1 MFKPTIVL
9 LLLASQL
16 IFSQKKSATTYQYGY
31 NGMELIVQ
39 SKKETIIVST
49 FHSKLAIKDD
59 IAIKVYEMYATNS
72 FIDGDSIS
80 IKGNQAEVSGKIKI
94 RKKGNLILVDFYYD
108 EIQWKT
114 GLVEAFDD

>member
-1 MFKPTIVL
+1 MLKPTIVL

-16 IFSQKKSATTYQYGY
+16 IFSQKKSATTYKYGY
-31 NGMELIVQ
+31 NVMELIVQ

-49 FHSKLAIKDD
+49 FNSKLAIKDD
-59 IAIKVYEMYATNS
+59 IAKKVYEMYASKS
-72 FIDGDSIS
+72 FVTGDAIS
-80 IKGNQAEVSGKIKI
+80 IQGNQAVVTGKILI
-94 RKKGNLILVDFYYD
+94 RKKGNLTLVDFYYD